1 MPLTISCLL
10 SYYSPM
16 LLQNPNRFIKVSTH
30 SAIQSYFTLI
40 AVVFLIG
47 VSTQIEAA
55 NLQTIEGCK
64 LVDANWSDGD
74 SFPIVTPNHK
84 KFTVRLYGADALES
98 TITNTTDAR
107 RLRAQ
112 RRYFGITKANG
123 SSQASI
129 QLSKQLGDDATK
141 LRKQLL
147 AKPFTVYTALAD
159 ARGDRRY
166 KRYYAF
172 ITLNDGRDLASVLVE
187 KGLARAY
194 GVYRR
199 TWDNRDAKTYEASL
213 KDLEMLAAKK
223 ERGIWAHTDW
233 DDFISARESQRE
245 EDRLV
250 SMALDSNKVITQSI
264 SINTSSRDEL
274 MQLSGIGETTAN
286 AIIEGRPFKQ
296 ITDITKVRGIGPK
309 TLEKLKPFIT
319 L

>member
-1 MPLTISCLL
+1 MSL
-10 SYYSPM
+10 SVNAYGADLKM
-16 LLQNPNRFIKVSTH
+16 
-30 SAIQSYFTLI
+30 
-40 AVVFLIG
+40 
-47 VSTQIEAA
+47 
-55 NLQTIEGCK
+55 IEGCRAI
-64 LVDANWSDGD
+64 DADWSDGD
-74 SFPIVTPNHK
+74 SFPVETPNK
-84 KFTVRLYGADALES
+84 EKFTVRLYGADTLES
-98 TITNTTDAR
+98 TVTNTTDAR

-112 RRYFGITKANG
+112 RRYFGITKADG

-129 QLSKQLGDDATK
+129 KLSKQLGDEATI

-147 AKPFTVYTALAD
+147 AQPFTVYTGFAD

-172 ITLNDGRDLASVLVE
+172 IKLSDGRDLASVLVE
-187 KGLARAY
+187 KGLARAF
-194 GVYRR
+194 GVYRK
-199 TWDNRDAKTYEASL
+199 TWDNRDAKTYQASL

-250 SMALDSNKVITQSI
+250 SMALDSNKVITESI

-274 MQLSGIGETTAN
+274 MQLPGIGETTAN
-286 AIIEGRPFKQ
+286 AIIEGRPFKLV
-296 ITDITKVRGIGPK
+296 TDITKVRGIGPK
-309 TLEKLKPFIT
+309 TLEKLKPYIT